1 MRSRN
6 VFVASLVGGVSLLP
20 AQALAGGGVGTITF
34 TEMPGSGAQ
43 AIPTLGGAMLVI
55 LSILLAFVALRVLHR
70 RSGGHASPM
79 LVAGLLGG
87 ALVAGGGGGK
97 LISDAHS
104 LDGPGGP
111 DSGFNITE
119 EQVSSPPQAS
129 PEPGTYVFLIGAY
142 TVDSD
147 LEEMDGQLWQFEND
161 LPVPVRADLDLND
174 PQACQLEDLQPEG
187 YPAPCE
193 DGKVLASGEECLASV
208 FCEGTLR

>member
-104 LDGPGGP
+104 LMGPEP
-111 DSGFNITE
+111 EPSYNIDE
-119 EQVSSPPQAS
+119 NRVSEAVLAS
-129 PEPGTYVFLIGAY
+129 PEGSYKFLLGAI
-142 TVDSD
+142 VDDEGS
-147 LEEMDGQLWQFEND
+147 LFQYEND
-161 LPVPVRADLDLND
+161 LQVPVRAELDLED
-174 PQACQLEDLQPEG
+174 AMSCDLVDLQPD

-193 DGKVLASGEECLASV
+193 DGKILESGEKCLASL
-208 FCEGTLR
+208 FCGDGGVDDPFRD